1 MTIIQIYRNLI
12 PYKIRAFIK
21 DFRFNIGK
29 FLLYKKIKNYSNKN
43 ILTKDLQEVF
53 DFTIK
58 NGLSVFPYYFKYNYK
73 LGDIKVHYDQNYR
86 MCYVLHNN
94 EKLYFKKSWDHEK
107 VKVYYNS
114 LLIEQDKN
122 SPHLYLTSDF
132 NVDNNSIVFDLG
144 VAEGIFSLGVIN
156 NVSQLFLFEPDP
168 EWIEAL
174 SITFSPWK
182 NKVSIINKYVSDI
195 NEINNLSI
203 DKFWESEETIDL
215 VKIDVDGFEQKV
227 LDGMKEILRLK
238 KINKIALCTYHEN
251 YDDINFKSFLEKF
264 NYNIEFSNGFMLFYN
279 HGTKLAPPYFRK
291 GLLRATK

>member
-21 DFRFNIGK
+21 HLRFNIGK
-29 FLLYKKIKNYSNKN
+29 YLLYKKIKNYSNKN
-43 ILTKDLQEVF
+43 NLTKDLQEVF

-73 LGDIKVHYDQNYR
+73 LDDIKVYFDKNYR

-94 EKLYFKKSWDHEK
+94 EKLYFKKSWDQNK

-144 VAEGIFSLGVIN
+144 V
-156 NVSQLFLFEPDP
+156 FL
-168 EWIEAL
+168 
-174 SITFSPWK
+174 S
-182 NKVSIINKYVSDI
+182 
-195 NEINNLSI
+195 
-203 DKFWESEETIDL
+203 
-215 VKIDVDGFEQKV
+215 
-227 LDGMKEILRLK
+227 
-238 KINKIALCTYHEN
+238 
-251 YDDINFKSFLEKF
+251 
-264 NYNIEFSNGFMLFYN
+264 
-279 HGTKLAPPYFRK
+279 
-291 GLLRATK
+291 